1 MVPASGALT
10 EATTSV
16 QVDFT
21 LPVKEESLTATSFE
35 VKALRAGTTLV
46 VPGTRKVEYAV
57 RGSSVVFNPEA
68 PFQDGDVVSVG
79 VSGLV
84 SMSLK
89 PQAVPFHGTFTVVGA
104 QALQPRIDS
113 LKPASGR
120 ADRTTV
126 VELTGAGFRAGD
138 VVRVGGRPVTVTVVD
153 ENTLSLTIPPTPLDS
168 SGLPVAGAAA
178 VEVVDPSGL
187 SALKLGGFVF
197 RDTLKLLAL
206 SPDRAPQQGG
216 VKVQLSGRGFAPG
229 MKVSFGGT
237 NSFDVRVLGTQAA
250 EAVAPTHVAGVV
262 DVGVTLEG
270 DTSLLPASFLYGSGA
285 VSRLSTPPVR
295 DVLVDNGV
303 AYAAL
308 GATVDVYGANGTLLA
323 ANRKT
328 PNGGL
333 LLASLS
339 EPTHVTP
346 IAQLTFPGEG
356 GSRRVLKQGNTVY
369 VAAGSSGVQRVNVA
383 TPGQPALYSALT
395 VPGGA
400 VDIALGGSLLF
411 VGDSEGVKVFDVSN
425 ANAAAQP
432 LRVGAR
438 AIPGGVGA
446 LALHGS
452 RLLVSSA
459 AKVAPKFYV
468 LDARTGDLVEQ
479 GVAELV
485 APAVHIS
492 AEGTRA
498 FLALGSAK
506 QVAIY
511 ELSGAQPS
519 PAGTLVVE
527 DPLGGTW
534 VSAEQTRVAAGV
546 AYVAAGGGKVQ
557 RFSVREG
564 TAPVRLGQ
572 AAVVG
577 DARTLAFMGRYLL
590 VGTLVLD
597 DAGTAVELPLTDP
610 AQAGLQLAGALA
622 SVELDTLE
630 IRGTEPAE
638 GDIVA
643 PGAEVHVLLTSLPDV
658 ASAGQVTLV
667 RANDGEPVSVS
678 RSVVTDTQGGQVVL
692 TPAAPLALDT
702 RYELRVGAG
711 LKDLRGAMLG
721 TEARVRFRTSLN
733 ASQERPEVASVSPAY
748 GLEAGGN
755 EVDVLGT
762 GFLQDC
768 TVKVGGAVAA
778 VSQVSQDGK
787 RVHVTVPPGKA
798 GAAAVE
804 VINPGG
810 LSHVRLGA
818 YRYLSLPS
826 LAAVQPARAPYSS
839 RQVVT
844 LTGQGLFPGSQVSFG
859 SVPARSVTFSDSG
872 ALLVEVPDDVTGR
885 VDLTVL
891 TPGTPPQQAT
901 LAGGF
906 TFTLAKRAQLDG
918 LGQVVAR
925 KDHRLFVARDGFLT
939 ALDFSVPGS
948 PTEVGTVTGV
958 TQPVDLALHGDSLF
972 LAGKGEVVRYDV
984 SSGACAPQPL
994 ATCGPLEKDRV
1005 QLAPTSGVTLRAVA
1019 AGDAGAYVAVAGG
1032 NELALLAP
1040 VNGVYAVVARTLL
1053 DSGTVL
1059 DLDLVRGALVVLV
1072 RDGAAGA
1079 RLEVRSTEIASLTRL
1094 REVSLPGTTSGG
1106 DGALTHEGARL
1117 AASVGGQLYL
1127 FDLTEVEAPGFVASA
1142 LDPSG
1147 GTSSTLSL
1155 SGPWLM
1161 AAQGGRVSWL
1171 DTTQGLQ
1178 ERTFADGLG
1187 LVSDVAVINGVAVAA
1202 SSNNSLHVFRVP
1214 YPAVDGMSPLPGERV
1229 AQGAAVSVA
1238 LASEV
1243 PSTVTQASSLAL
1255 WDGALEVEG
1264 SLLASGHALV
1274 FTPVAALDP
1283 ARSYVA
1289 RLGLGALPDVVG
1301 GTVLGPWDY
1310 PLRAGGPA
1318 VSLSISSVTPNTGPT
1333 AGGVTVSVLGAGF
1346 DEGTQVFIGGIAAPL
1361 VAPFEENELQVSLPQ
1376 AIVAGPADVRVRRA
1390 VDGVEAVAAS
1400 RFLYVA
1406 PLSFASVTPR
1416 AVDLAGGTVS
1426 ITGAGFHR
1434 GLEVHFDGVKAFT
1447 QNLTAS
1453 RVDALVPAGDERHL
1467 TLTLSQPGATPVVVA
1482 QAVYRGDVRAPVV
1495 ERVEPMAT
1503 VGNQNVP
1510 LAAVFDVRFDETLAS
1525 ASTQGLKLLR
1535 NPSGVAVPGTASLL
1549 GDGRTLR
1556 FTPGAAL
1563 TSTTS
1568 YALSVTGVTD
1578 VAGNITPA
1586 FTRVFRTVDTVKP
1599 TLQLRRAGGAVVVE
1613 QARFAAE
1620 VAWTFQVV
1628 ATDDSGG
1635 TTTTTL
1641 KVDGQPVTATNGIY
1655 RYTWPSSAMG
1665 PSVLTAT
1672 ATDASGNVSD
1682 PVTVTVTVV
1691 EDSPPDVS
1699 FQQPVAD
1706 GTRTEGETQDILVA
1720 ASDNHGLVSVELH
1733 LDGVPFARLDG
1744 LSGTSATLTRTL
1756 RLDPVPGT
1764 DLQVQRVLTA
1774 YATDSE
1780 GQVSAAE
1787 QRVVTVTRDAQAPT
1801 VALRSPVEGG
1811 RVVGGSELT
1820 LEALASDA
1828 NGVASVAFFV
1838 DGTQV
1843 GEAQKAPWTVAWKAP
1858 AVTSNAS
1865 RTVKAVAKDVR
1876 GNAAEATALIT
1887 VEPSSARPYVAWS
1900 SPAAG
1905 ASLQEG
1911 RPFEV
1916 SVDASASAGVAS
1928 VRVRAGTEERILTQA
1943 PWRTTFVA
1951 PVLEAGSAPL
1961 ALEAQVTD
1969 NAGGTSTVIRRQ
1981 VTVVD
1986 DGQTAVGVS
1995 LAQEPDGTL
2004 LLGGSTLVLT
2014 GATDGGVAPVLTA
2027 KVGSVDLPVRMRAGG
2042 VQGEAQLPEG
2052 PEGAQVL
2059 AQASVTA
2066 AGGASASVEHA
2077 GTLAVLSSGQAA
2089 RVEDAADSLTPVA
2102 LVSRGDQVLVVRSDD
2117 SGAGVVELRS
2127 RQTGVKLATRDVL
2140 GTPVGAAFVDDAVV
2154 VALSRNGAG
2163 SLERFSLSTLEP
2175 QDSTTLARA
2184 PLAMDGAGSWL
2195 ALGTDEGVEVRRANG
2210 SLAGRLRLGSVKGV
2224 SAEGD
2229 RLFALTGTQLVAV
2242 DVKKPHAPK
2251 ELSRT
2256 SLGTSGFTAVAA
2268 LADGGV
2274 CSAGAGVKCFGM
2286 DGTNALVA
2294 RGEATMGAPAVSAG
2308 AFGELLV
2315 VGTAS
2320 GARVV
2325 DVRGAPAVAGVYP
2338 AMTGPAVLVPGA
2350 LVGGLP
2356 RGMARLP
2363 VVRGPAT
2370 PQLTWTLVSSAVQ
2383 GSRLTLGAQTTDDAL
2398 PLNGFTA
2405 ELSVNGV
2412 VVDARD
2418 SSLPQWVDLPT
2429 TGSNATVELLVRD
2442 LAGRQARVTRE
2453 VSLTEPTGG
2462 PVLASAEVP
2471 PFVEEGTT
2479 FAVNAVPVNPAQ
2491 VVNVEVT
2498 LASGTPVLLPAPAFT
2513 GGLLAPAV
2521 TGETQMQVSFV
2532 AIDAQGRRG
2541 PALVLPVTVRD
2552 ATSAAPS
2559 VALERRDGTGDS
2571 AIEGQF
2577 VTVRATTTLGSAST
2591 VVSFRLDGVEV
2602 AWGTGLIVDATVRM
2616 PLVVG
2621 ARQVVLSAVAWEA
2634 GRESAL
2640 ATLNIQVL
2648 DDLTKPTLSIETDP
2662 PGPVVA
2668 AGTELKATA
2677 KASDTLAL
2685 ARVSLELWAG
2695 GVRQARSGTVLS
2707 FHVPEQTPPGT
2718 VLELRGRAEDRSG
2731 NVETVTVQR
2740 TVVSPAQP
2748 ADAATV
2754 ALSGAT
2760 SVTRLGERVYAAHAS
2775 GLWIGKVAGTAEA
2788 PGLETLGSLATPVA
2802 PKALA
2807 VWGKHAA
2814 LALGASGLWL
2824 VDVSVPASPVVKA
2837 RIAGNYVTVAAAD
2850 GFYAGR
2856 IDSIYPASERL
2867 DVGDPSAPVRTAIL
2881 QNSNLSLAGAGMDGP
2896 LAWYGTSDL
2905 IVYEAESGNSS
2916 VSFWPAVGR
2925 VARADGDRLVV
2936 GTDRSLVVW
2945 TRETN
2950 NVLTKVATLELPSGV
2965 RAMDVVR
2972 GVAYVAGD
2980 DGWLRVVDLR
2990 EPTSPRIVSRTALDA
3005 SGLSISGGLLF
3016 AAGPEGVRAMRL
3028 PVPTAGESA
3037 GAVVLAD
3044 TALGLTP
3051 FRGGALV
3058 AARTAGVHAVSVA
3071 GGVAPTDLGVLR
3083 SGTDVRQ
3090 VERAGRDVLVLDGQ
3104 VLNVY
3109 PETANGTL
3117 AGTSANGWALTA
3129 SLGNVDRF
3137 AASAGRIW
3145 SVSAGTVKSVRW
3157 PSADGFG
3164 SLLLGSAVLDVAGDE
3179 QHALVALG
3187 AQGVAV
3193 VEVAPSGQL
3202 RRVATLPVNASTV
3215 ALAGPLAIAGG
3226 ASSFSV
3232 FTLANGEA
3240 PQLVGTVPTVGAV
3253 QRVRL
3258 EGRLALV
3265 SEGAAGVEL
3274 WHLPEGQPFSL
3285 MATLAATGATDAVVF
3300 AGRVLVAS
3308 GASGVQ
3314 AFTPPTG
3321 ALPAVRVSAPTGTQL
3336 VETGGQVSLTA
3347 VATGVGLD
3355 SAELVVDGQPV
3366 VTLDE
3371 AKLNARWTV
3380 PGGSV
3385 AGQRHALQ
3393 VRVRAAG
3400 GTEALSSP
3408 LMVEVKAPTTGAPTV
3423 AVTWPSANTQLR
3435 SGAAVWVEA
3444 RRSGGVTPATL
3455 VARLGTLSLGRLLPY
3470 ATDPSLYGAMFRLPV
3485 VESTLDTTLTVSL
3498 SDGAGRGAENSILV
3512 KVLPDVQAPSIPSG
3526 LPSSLRAGPYVNT
3539 FQVNATDDGVVW
3551 LELEKDGVVI
3561 AATSEANVST
3571 GLSYSLILPE
3581 DSVGQQ
3587 VTLKATAYDVAGHST
3602 PVEKTYTVAPD
3613 GVKPTVSFSFNLPP
3627 ATAIEGSTITVQATA
3642 TDPDGDLE
3650 SIQLFADDE
3659 EIASSTTYIVTA
3671 NYTLPIR
3678 AQKQQ
3683 VVFRAVA
3690 KDRRGRPDEVTRT
3703 TVLQANTPPELT
3715 FTLNP
3720 SAPREGDTVNVC
3732 IQATDNGGI
3741 QSFTATVGGG
3751 QMVAEVSCGPT
3762 CVRKCMDYSLG
3773 AGTASIHVE
3782 ASATDDLGAMTTD
3795 ARDFPVTANE
3805 RPKVTLATPSIA
3817 SKGVDTVLS
3826 GTVTDDRGPLDWA
3839 EFRVNGVRVG
3849 NRVTSVP
3856 SGASLSQTWVP
3867 TTLETVTVSL
3877 VAQDRMGL
3885 IGEAIQGVTVAE
3897 PVHPTET
3904 TDVIAANDMSFENQ
3918 DIVIQGNKT
3927 LRIDGAHTFRNLY
3940 VLSGATLTHSQQGV
3954 SGANFLNLT
3963 VTQEVRVDSSS
3974 KIDVSGRGYLGGWQE
3989 GNAQRVG
3996 RTTGNVSSGMN
4007 VSAGS
4012 HGGFGFAQVSGSVQE
4027 KMPVHDDARNP
4038 SDFGSGGSGSTSPSQ
4053 PGGNGGGL
4061 LRLTAGS
4068 LKLDGKLLAN
4078 GGNGSSYGGAG
4089 GGIRVDVG
4097 ALTGTGSIEAKG
4109 GNTNGYGGGG
4119 GRVAVYYDTALS
4131 SFDWSKISARGA
4143 LNGGV
4148 GTVYLKGSQQPNGE
4162 LVMDSENVAPHA
4174 TSTGRTPVPGGSYER
4189 FVVRNAARVDVTE
4202 PLFTPIFQVDH
4213 AEVAF
4218 LGSLTGSFTSL
4229 RVLGSST
4236 VDLRQPW
4243 AFGEG
4248 MTVELGDAS
4257 TLKVVGGAPLRLSS
4271 LTVLGN
4277 NTKLVLN
4284 ESVDDV
4290 PRALELNVSGV
4301 MTVGSGAS
4309 VDVSE
4314 RGYLGGWQGGN
4325 AQRVGRTTGNVSSG
4339 MNVSAGSH
4347 GGFGFAQVSGGV
4359 QEKMP
4364 VHDDARNPSDFGSGG
4379 SGSTS
4384 PSQPGGNGG
4393 GLLRLTA
4400 GSLKLDGKLL
4410 ANGGNG
4416 SSYGGA
4422 GGGIRVDVG
4431 ALTGTGSIEA
4441 KGGNTNG
4448 YGGGGG
4454 RVAVYYDTA
4463 LSSFDWSKIS
4473 ARGALNG
4480 GVGTVYLKGSQQ
4492 PNGELVMDS
4501 ENVAPHATSTGRTPV
4516 PGGSYERFVVRNAAR
4531 VDVTEPLFTPIFQV
4545 ASADVSLTG
4554 AAPHQLQDVKVS
4566 GSNASLW
4573 LNPNANG
4580 SPQPLVL
4587 DVTGTLEVGSGASID
4602 VSGAGYLGGWQGV
4615 NQQRPGRTQ
4624 GNVSTGQLN
4633 AGGSHGGYGEA
4644 GSSSTVVPLYD
4655 DIHTPS
4661 DFGAGGSGG
4670 SSSSSKGGNGGG
4682 ALWVKASS
4690 FKLDGALKANGV
4702 NGSIYGG
4709 AGGSIRVDV
4718 AGAMTGAGTIDAVGG
4733 TAGGG
4738 GRVAITYDTASS
4750 TYDWSKVSAKGGD
4763 RAGPGTVFLKGS
4775 QQQYGSLSVD
4785 HKLNSLDRT
4794 KVKATQVPAGR
4805 YDRFEVRGRAWV
4817 EVVGTFLEGSV
4828 LEVSGSDSVVT
4839 LQGAVTHRLSSLK
4852 VTGSNSYVSV
4862 QGRADGQPLPLKLD
4876 VDSVEVGS
4884 GASINMNAAGFL
4896 GGWQGVNTQL
4906 AARTTGNVSTG
4917 RTDALGGS
4925 HGGYGSVESS
4935 TASAIPI
4942 YDDIQNPS
4950 DFGAGGS
4957 AYSSTQKGGNGGGA
4971 LWLKADSLMLNGSLL
4986 ANGVHVDA
4994 WARGGAGG
5002 GIRLEVR
5009 ALTGAGTVEAAG
5021 GAYGG
5026 GGRVAVYYD
5035 TAATS
5040 FDLSR
5045 ISAQGGMYAKSG
5057 TVFLK
5062 GSLQT
5067 NGELILDQL
5076 NVGANRNDTRPTP
5089 VSGGTYERVVV
5100 RNNAFA
5106 ELADAVSTPVLQVEG
5121 TDAVLVLSGTQP
5133 RALSSLKITGLNASL
5148 ETGRAADGNPLTLDL
5163 DVSGTVEVGTGASIN
5178 LAGAGYLGGWR
5189 EVNTQRAGRTV
5200 GNVPSSLVDVN
5211 ASHAGYGALRNSVTT
5226 PTYGDYQ
5233 APTLAGAGGSG
5244 GAGGSS
5250 QPGVN
5255 GGGVLR
5261 LTAPSLILNGKLVAN
5276 SASGTN
5282 SYQSGAGGSIWLE
5295 VGALT
5300 GAGFIEASSTVS
5312 GGGGRVA
5319 VYHDG
5324 ASTTFDWTHISA
5336 TGGPY
5341 AGGPGTVYVKDHQEP
5356 YGDLYVDNANAASFN
5371 PATAP
5376 ATPLPATPAGQQ
5388 TFRNLTLTRKA
5399 SVATPDALIITGTL
5413 TVDSSSRLQSSN
5425 LNLP

>member
-702 RYELRVGAG
+702 RYELRVGVG

-778 VSQVSQDGK
+778 VSQVSQGGK

-918 LGQVVAR
+918 VGQVVAR

-1079 RLEVRSTEIASLTRL
+1079 RLEVRSTESASLTRL
-1094 REVSLPGTTSGG
+1094 REVSLPGTTPGG

-1171 DTTQGLQ
+1171 DTTQGLR

-1264 SLLASGHALV
+1264 SLLASGHSLV

-1318 VSLSISSVTPNTGPT
+1318 VSLSISSVTPDTGPT

-1346 DEGTQVFIGGIAAPL
+1346 DASTQVFIGGIAAPL
-1361 VAPFEENELQVSLPQ
+1361 VAPFEENQLQVSLPQ
-1376 AIVAGPADVRVRRA
+1376 ATVAGPADVRVRRA
-1390 VDGVEAVAAS
+1390 LDGVEAVAAS

-1426 ITGAGFHR
+1426 ITGTGFHR
-1434 GLEVHFDGVKAFT
+1434 GLEVRFDGVKAFT

-1535 NPSGVAVPGTASLL
+1535 HPSGVAVPGIASLL

-1578 VAGNITPA
+1578 VAGNIASA
-1586 FTRVFRTVDTVKP
+1586 FTHVFRTVDTVKP
-1599 TLQLRRAGGAVVVE
+1599 TLQLRRAGGAVVVD

-1641 KVDGQPVTATNGIY
+1641 KVDGQPVTATNGLY

-1787 QRVVTVTRDAQAPT
+1787 PRVVTVTRDAQAPT

-1843 GEAQKAPWTVAWKAP
+1843 GEAQKAPWAVAWKAP
-1858 AVTSNAS
+1858 VVTSNAS
-1865 RTVKAVAKDVR
+1865 RTVKAVAKDAR

-1911 RPFEV
+1911 RSFEV

-1951 PVLEAGSAPL
+1951 PVLEAGSSPL

-2027 KVGSVDLPVRMRAGG
+2027 KVGSVDLPVRMRADG

-2059 AQASVTA
+2059 TQASVTA

-2077 GTLAVLSSGQAA
+2077 GALAVLTSGQAA

-2102 LVSRGDQVLVVRSDD
+2102 LVSRGDQVLVVRSDE

-2127 RQTGVKLATRDVL
+2127 RQTGEKLATRDVL
-2140 GTPVGAAFVDDAVV
+2140 GTPVGAAFVADAVV
-2154 VALSRNGAG
+2154 VAVSRDGAG
-2163 SLERFSLSTLEP
+2163 SLERFSLSTLDP
-2175 QDSTTLARA
+2175 QDSTPLARA
-2184 PLAMDGAGSWL
+2184 PLAMDGSGSWL

-2242 DVKKPHAPK
+2242 DVTRPHAPK
-2251 ELSRT
+2251 ELSRST
-2256 SLGTSGFTAVAA
+2256 LGTSGFTVVAA

-2471 PFVEEGTT
+2471 PFVEEGMT
-2479 FAVNAVPVNPAQ
+2479 FSVNAVPVNPAQ
-2491 VVNVEVT
+2491 VVNVEAT
-2498 LASGTPVLLPAPAFT
+2498 LASGTPVLLPAPAFS
-2513 GGLLAPAV
+2513 GGLLAPTV

-2541 PALVLPVTVRD
+2541 PALVLPVSIRD

-2559 VALERRDGTGDS
+2559 VALVRLGASGDS

-2577 VTVRATTTLGSAST
+2577 VTVEATTTLGSEST
-2591 VVSFRLDGVEV
+2591 VVSFLLDGVEV
-2602 AWGTGLIVDATVRM
+2602 AWGTGLIVNATVRM

-2662 PGPVVA
+2662 SGPVVA

-2677 KASDTLAL
+2677 KAADALAL
-2685 ARVSLELWAG
+2685 ERVSLELWAG

-2731 NVETVTVQR
+2731 NVETVTVQH

-2788 PGLETLGSLATPVA
+2788 PVLETLGTLATPVA

-2807 VWGKHAA
+2807 VLGKHVA
-2814 LALGASGLWL
+2814 LALGVSGLWL
-2824 VDVSVPASPVVKA
+2824 VDVSVPASPVVMA
-2837 RIAGNYVTVAAAD
+2837 RIAGNYATVAASD

-2856 IDSIYPASERL
+2856 MDSSYLVLERL
-2867 DVGDPSAPVRTAIL
+2867 DVGDPSAPVRSTFV
-2881 QNSNLSLAGAGMDGP
+2881 QGPNLSLAGAGTGGP
-2896 LAWYGTSDL
+2896 LVWTGGASSL
-2905 IVYEAESGNSS
+2905 LVYESQGNSS
-2916 VSFWPAVGR
+2916 ITFSPAVGR
-2925 VARADGDRLVV
+2925 VAQVDGDRMVV
-2936 GTDRSLVVW
+2936 GTDRSLIVW
-2945 TRETN
+2945 MRATN
-2950 NVLTKVATLELPSGV
+2950 NVLTKLADLALPSGV

-3037 GAVVLAD
+3037 GAVALAD

-3058 AARTAGVHAVSVA
+3058 AARTAGVRAVSVA
-3071 GGVAPTDLGVLR
+3071 GGVAPTDQGALR
-3083 SGTDVRQ
+3083 SGSDVRQ

-3104 VLNVY
+3104 VVNAY
-3109 PETANGTL
+3109 PEAPNGTL
-3117 AGTSANGWALTA
+3117 TGTSAGNLALAA
-3129 SLGNVDRF
+3129 SLGNVSRF

-3157 PSADGFG
+3157 PAADGAG

-3179 QHALVALG
+3179 QRALVALG

-3232 FTLANGEA
+3232 FTLADGEA
-3240 PQLVGTVPTVGAV
+3240 PQLVGTVPTAGAV

-3258 EGRLALV
+3258 EGRLAVV

-3274 WHLPEGQPFSL
+3274 WHLPEGQPFTL
-3285 MATLAATGATDAVVF
+3285 MASLAAAGATDAVVS

-3308 GASGVQ
+3308 GADGVR

-3321 ALPAVRVSAPTGTQL
+3321 VLPVVRVSAPTGTQV

-3366 VTLDE
+3366 VALDE
-3371 AKLNARWTV
+3371 SKPLARWTV

-3400 GTEALSSP
+3400 GTEALSPP
-3408 LMVEVKAPTTGAPTV
+3408 LMVEVKAPTTGAPAV

-3435 SGAAVWVEA
+3435 SGAAVWIEA

-3470 ATDPSLYGAMFRLPV
+3470 ATDPSLYGAMVRLPV

-3498 SDGAGRGAENSILV
+3498 SDGAGRGAENSISV
-3512 KVLPDVQAPSIPSG
+3512 KVLADVQAPSVPSG
-3526 LPSSLRAGPYVNT
+3526 LPTSLRAGPYVNT

-3659 EIASSTTYIVTA
+3659 EIASSTTYIATA

-3703 TVLQANTPPELT
+3703 TVLSDNQPPVLT
-3715 FTLNP
+3715 FTVNP
-3720 SAPREGDTVNVC
+3720 NPVQVFDTAQICVQAVDNSGIQDFTVTVNSGLLVT
-3732 IQATDNGGI
+3732 QT
-3741 QSFTATVGGG
+3741 
-3751 QMVAEVSCGPT
+3751 SCGAG
-3762 CVRKCMDYSLG
+3762 CVRRCTD
-3773 AGTASIHVE
+3773 ASFGSAAVPFYVA
-3782 ASATDDLGAMTTD
+3782 ASATDNLGAVTSET
-3795 ARDFPVTANE
+3795 REFPVMPNTPPA
-3805 RPKVTLATPSIA
+3805 VTMATS
-3817 SKGVDTVLS
+3817 SYVTKGVDKVLS
-3826 GTVTDDRGPLDWA
+3826 GTVMDTRGPLAWA
-3839 EFRVNGVRVG
+3839 EFRVNGTRVG
-3849 NRVTSVP
+3849 TRVLNVP
-3856 SGASLSQTWVP
+3856 SGSALSQTWVP
-3867 TTLETVTVSL
+3867 TTVGPVTLSL
-3877 VAQDRMGL
+3877 VAEDRSGL
-3885 IGEAIQGVTVAE
+3885 ESSASQTLSVVE
-3897 PVHPTET
+3897 PVQPTEF
-3904 TDVIAANDMSFENQ
+3904 TDVIAEDDMRFENQ
-3918 DIVIQGNKT
+3918 DIIIQSTNKT

-3954 SGANFLNLT
+3954 SGAKFLDLT
-3963 VTQEVRVDSSS
+3963 VTQEVRVDSTS
-3974 KIDVSGRGYLGGWQE
+3974 KIDVSERGYLGGWRE
-3989 GNAQRVG
+3989 GNAQQSG
-3996 RTTGNVSSGMN
+3996 RTTGNVSTGLID
-4007 VSAGS
+4007 VGGS
-4012 HGGFGFAQVSGSVQE
+4012 HGGRGRGSSSLGVE
-4027 KMPVHDDARNP
+4027 SPPTYGDYANP
-4038 SDFGSGGSGSTSPSQ
+4038 SDFGGGGAGNAAGSA
-4053 PGGNGGGL
+4053 PGGNGGGR
-4061 LRLTAGS
+4061 LRLKAAS

-4078 GGNGSSYGGAG
+4078 GGDGNSRSGAG
-4089 GGIRVDVG
+4089 GSIRVEVG
-4097 ALTGTGSIEAKG
+4097 ALTGVGSMTAQG
-4109 GNTNGYGGGG
+4109 AYAGGG
-4119 GRVAVYYDTALS
+4119 GRVAVYYDTASS
-4131 SFDWSKISARGA
+4131 SFDWSRVSAQG
-4143 LNGGV
+4143 GSSSGV
-4148 GTVYLKGSQQPNGE
+4148 GTVYLKGSQQAYGE
-4162 LVMDSENVAPHA
+4162 LQLDNKNIPPDANTKP
-4174 TSTGRTPVPGGSYER
+4174 TQVPGGAYDR
-4189 FVVRNAARVDVTE
+4189 FVVSGSARVEISGATQLSV
-4202 PLFTPIFQVDH
+4202 
-4213 AEVAF
+4213 
-4218 LGSLTGSFTSL
+4218 S
-4229 RVLGSST
+4229 
-4236 VDLRQPW
+4236 
-4243 AFGEG
+4243 
-4248 MTVELGDAS
+4248 EL
-4257 TLKVVGGAPLRLSS
+4257 K
-4271 LTVLGN
+4271 VLGN
-4277 NTKLVLN
+4277 STQL
-4284 ESVDDV
+4284 
-4290 PRALELNVSGV
+4290 
-4301 MTVGSGAS
+4301 
-4309 VDVSE
+4309 
-4314 RGYLGGWQGGN
+4314 
-4325 AQRVGRTTGNVSSG
+4325 TTGRDL
-4339 MNVSAGSH
+4339 AG
-4347 GGFGFAQVSGGV
+4347 V
-4359 QEKMP
+4359 
-4364 VHDDARNPSDFGSGG
+4364 
-4379 SGSTS
+4379 
-4384 PSQPGGNGG
+4384 
-4393 GLLRLTA
+4393 
-4400 GSLKLDGKLL
+4400 
-4410 ANGGNG
+4410 
-4416 SSYGGA
+4416 
-4422 GGGIRVDVG
+4422 
-4431 ALTGTGSIEA
+4431 
-4441 KGGNTNG
+4441 
-4448 YGGGGG
+4448 
-4454 RVAVYYDTA
+4454 
-4463 LSSFDWSKIS
+4463 
-4473 ARGALNG
+4473 
-4480 GVGTVYLKGSQQ
+4480 
-4492 PNGELVMDS
+4492 
-4501 ENVAPHATSTGRTPV
+4501 PH
-4516 PGGSYERFVVRNAAR
+4516 
-4531 VDVTEPLFTPIFQV
+4531 L
-4545 ASADVSLTG
+4545 
-4554 AAPHQLQDVKVS
+4554 
-4566 GSNASLW
+4566 
-4573 LNPNANG
+4573 
-4580 SPQPLVL
+4580 LVL
-4587 DVTGTLEVGSGASID
+4587 DVTGTLEVGSGAAID

-4615 NQQRPGRTQ
+4615 NQHRPGRTQ
-4624 GNVSTGQLN
+4624 GNVSTGQSDV
-4633 AGGSHGGYGEA
+4633 GGSHGGYGA
-4644 GSSSTVVPLYD
+4644 TGSSSTVVPLYG
-4655 DIHTPS
+4655 DIHAPS

-4670 SSSSSKGGNGGG
+4670 STSSSKGGNGGG

-4702 NGSIYGG
+4702 DGNAYGG

-4718 AGAMTGAGTIDAVGG
+4718 TGAMTGAGSIDAVGG
-4733 TAGGG
+4733 SSGGG
-4738 GRVAITYDTASS
+4738 GRVAVTYDTASS

-4763 RAGPGTVFLKGS
+4763 RAGPGTVYLKGS

-4785 HKLNSLDRT
+4785 HKLNNLDRT
-4794 KVKATQVPAGR
+4794 KVKDTQVPAGR
-4805 YDRFEVRGRAWV
+4805 YDRFVVRDHAWV
-4817 EVVGTFLEGSV
+4817 EVVGTFPEGSV
-4828 LEVSGSDSVVT
+4828 LEVSGSDTGVT
-4839 LQGAVTHRLSSLK
+4839 LQGGVTHRLSSLK

-4884 GASINMNAAGFL
+4884 GASINMNAAGYL

-4957 AYSSTQKGGNGGGA
+4957 ANSSTQKGGNGGGA

-4986 ANGVHVDA
+4986 ANGEHVNA

-5045 ISAQGGMYAKSG
+5045 VSAQGGTYAKSG

-5062 GSLQT
+5062 GSQQT
-5067 NGELILDQL
+5067 NGELVLDQL
-5076 NVGANRNDTRPTP
+5076 NAGANRDQTRPTP

-5100 RNNAFA
+5100 RNNAFV

-5121 TDAVLVLSGTQP
+5121 TGTVLVLGGTQP
-5133 RALSSLKITGLNASL
+5133 RVLSSLKITGLNAAL
-5148 ETGRAADGNPLTLDL
+5148 ETGRASDGNPLTLDL
-5163 DVSGTVEVGTGASIN
+5163 DVSGTVEVGSGASIN
-5178 LAGAGYLGGWR
+5178 LTGAGYLGGWR
-5189 EVNTQRAGRTV
+5189 GVNTQQAGRTV
-5200 GNVPSSLVDVN
+5200 GNVPATAVN
-5211 ASHAGYGALRNSVTT
+5211 LTGSHAGYGAAESSAVV
-5226 PTYGDYQ
+5226 PTYGDYLMP
-5233 APTLAGAGGSG
+5233 AIAGSGGSG
-5244 GAGGSS
+5244 SGGGAPGG
-5250 QPGVN
+5250 N

-5261 LTAPSLILNGKLVAN
+5261 LKAASLVLNGKLLVN
-5276 SASGTN
+5276 GMDSG
-5282 SYQSGAGGSIWLE
+5282 SGYYPGAGGSIWLD
-5295 VGALT
+5295 VLSLM
-5300 GAGFIEASSTVS
+5300 GAGFIEANGAS
-5312 GGGGRVA
+5312 GAGGGRVA
-5319 VYHDG
+5319 IYHEA

-5336 TGGPY
+5336 MG
-5341 AGGPGTVYVKDHQEP
+5341 ASSGGPGTVYVKDHQEP
-5356 YGDLYVDNANAASFN
+5356 YGDLIVDNANAAYFN
-5371 PATAP
+5371 PSTAR
-5376 ATPLPATPAGQQ
+5376 ATPLPATPSGQQ

>member
-57 RGSSVVFNPEA
+57 RGSSVVFTPDA

-197 RDTLKLLAL
+197 RDALKLLAL

-658 ASAGQVTLV
+658 ASAGQVTLM

-918 LGQVVAR
+918 VGQVVAR

-1079 RLEVRSTEIASLTRL
+1079 RLEVRSTESASLTRL

-1171 DTTQGLQ
+1171 DTTQGLR

-1202 SSNNSLHVFRVP
+1202 SSSNSLHVFRVP

-1264 SLLASGHALV
+1264 SLLASGHSLV

-1318 VSLSISSVTPNTGPT
+1318 VSLSISSVTPDTGPT

-1346 DEGTQVFIGGIAAPL
+1346 DASTQVFIGGIAAPL
-1361 VAPFEENELQVSLPQ
+1361 VAPFEENQLQVSLPQ
-1376 AIVAGPADVRVRRA
+1376 ATVAGPADVRVRRA
-1390 VDGVEAVAAS
+1390 LDGVEAVAAS

-1426 ITGAGFHR
+1426 ITGTGFHR
-1434 GLEVHFDGVKAFT
+1434 GLEVRFDGVKAFT

-1535 NPSGVAVPGTASLL
+1535 HPSGVAVPGIASLL

-1578 VAGNITPA
+1578 VAGNIASA
-1586 FTRVFRTVDTVKP
+1586 FTHVFRTVDTVKP
-1599 TLQLRRAGGAVVVE
+1599 TLQLRRAGGAVVVD

-1641 KVDGQPVTATNGIY
+1641 KVDGQPVTATNGLY

-1787 QRVVTVTRDAQAPT
+1787 PRVVTVTRDAQAPT

-1828 NGVASVAFFV
+1828 NGVASVEFFV
-1838 DGTQV
+1838 DGTLV
-1843 GEAQKAPWTVAWKAP
+1843 GAAQKAPWTVAWKAP
-1858 AVTSNAS
+1858 VVTSNAS
-1865 RTVKAVAKDVR
+1865 RSVKVVAKDAR

-1911 RPFEV
+1911 RSFEV
-1916 SVDASASAGVAS
+1916 SVEASAPAGVKS
-1928 VRVRAGTEERILTQA
+1928 VRLRAGTEDLLLTQA
-1943 PWRTTFVA
+1943 PWRATFVA
-1951 PVLEAGSAPL
+1951 PVLDAGSAPL

-1969 NAGGTSTVIRRQ
+1969 NADGTSTVIRRQ

-2027 KVGSVDLPVRMRAGG
+2027 KVGSVNLLVRMRAGG

-2059 AQASVTA
+2059 TQASVTT
-2066 AGGASASVEHA
+2066 AGGVSASVDHA
-2077 GTLAVLSSGQAA
+2077 GMLAVLSSGQAA
-2089 RVEDAADSLTPVA
+2089 RVEDAADSMTPVA
-2102 LVSRGDQVLVVRSDD
+2102 LVSRGDQVLVVRSDG

-2140 GTPVGAAFVDDAVV
+2140 GTPVGAAFVGDAVV

-2163 SLERFSLSTLEP
+2163 SLERFSLSTLDP
-2175 QDSTTLARA
+2175 QDSTPLARA
-2184 PLAMDGAGSWL
+2184 PLAMDGAGGWL

-2242 DVKKPHAPK
+2242 DVTRPHAPK
-2251 ELSRT
+2251 ELSRS
-2256 SLGTSGFTAVAA
+2256 SLGTSGFTVVAA

-2294 RGEATMGAPAVSAG
+2294 RGETAMGAPAVSAG

-2418 SSLPQWVDLPT
+2418 SSLPQWVDLPA

-2442 LAGRQARVTRE
+2442 LAGRQARVTRD
-2453 VSLTEPTGG
+2453 VSLTVPTEG
-2462 PVLASAEVP
+2462 PVLASAEAACSEAP
-2471 PFVEEGTT
+2471 CFAEEGTT
-2479 FAVNAVPVNPAQ
+2479 FSVSAVPVNPAQ
-2491 VVNVEVT
+2491 VVNVEAT
-2498 LASGTPVLLPAPAFT
+2498 LASGTPVLLPAPAFV

-2541 PALVLPVTVRD
+2541 PALVLPVTIRD

-2648 DDLTKPTLSIETDP
+2648 DDLTKPTLTIETDP

-2677 KASDTLAL
+2677 KAADALAL
-2685 ARVSLELWAG
+2685 ERVSLELWAG

-2760 SVTRLGERVYAAHAS
+2760 SVARLGEHVYAAHAS
-2775 GLWIGKVAGTAEA
+2775 GLWIGKLAGTAEA

-2807 VWGKHAA
+2807 VMGKHVA
-2814 LALGASGLWL
+2814 LALGGSGLWL

-2856 IDSIYPASERL
+2856 IESIYPASERL

-2896 LAWYGTSDL
+2896 LAWYGASDL
-2905 IVYEAESGNSS
+2905 IVYEADLGNSS
-2916 VSFWPAVGR
+2916 VSFGPAIGR

-2950 NVLTKVATLELPSGV
+2950 NALVKAATLELPSGV

-3016 AAGPEGVRAMRL
+3016 AAGPEGVRAMLL

-3037 GAVVLAD
+3037 GGGVLAD

-3058 AARTAGVHAVSVA
+3058 AARTAGVHAVSVT

-3104 VLNVY
+3104 VLNAY
-3109 PETANGTL
+3109 QEAANGSL
-3117 AGTSANGWALTA
+3117 PWGAMGSWALA
-3129 SLGNVDRF
+3129 SLENVDRF

-3179 QHALVALG
+3179 QRALVALG

-3240 PQLVGTVPTVGAV
+3240 PQLVGTVPTVGTV

-3285 MATLAATGATDAVVF
+3285 MATLAAAGATDAVVS

-3314 AFTPPTG
+3314 AFMPPTG
-3321 ALPAVRVSAPTGTQL
+3321 VLPAVRVSAPTGTQV

-3366 VTLDE
+3366 AALDE
-3371 AKLNARWTV
+3371 SKPLARWTV

-3408 LMVEVKAPTTGAPTV
+3408 LMVEVKAPTTGAPAV

-3470 ATDPSLYGAMFRLPV
+3470 ATDSSLYGAMFRLPV
-3485 VESTLDTTLTVSL
+3485 VESTLDTTLAVSL
-3498 SDGAGRGAENSILV
+3498 SDGAGRGAENSISV
-3512 KVLPDVQAPSIPSG
+3512 KVLADVQAPSVPSG
-3526 LPSSLRAGPYVNT
+3526 LPTSLRAGPYVNT

-3703 TVLQANTPPELT
+3703 TVLSDNQPPVLTFTVNPNPVQVFDTAQICVQAVDNSGIQDFTVTVNSGLLVTQTSCGAGCVRRCTDVSFGSAAVPFYVAASATDNLGAVTSETREFPVMSNTPPE
-3715 FTLNP
+3715 
-3720 SAPREGDTVNVC
+3720 
-3732 IQATDNGGI
+3732 
-3741 QSFTATVGGG
+3741 
-3751 QMVAEVSCGPT
+3751 
-3762 CVRKCMDYSLG
+3762 
-3773 AGTASIHVE
+3773 
-3782 ASATDDLGAMTTD
+3782 
-3795 ARDFPVTANE
+3795 
-3805 RPKVTLATPSIA
+3805 VTLATITYV
-3817 SKGVDTVLS
+3817 SKGVDKVLS
-3826 GTVTDDRGPLDWA
+3826 GTVKDSRGPLAWA
-3839 EFRVNGVRVG
+3839 EFRVNGTRVG
-3849 NRVTSVP
+3849 NRVLNVP
-3856 SGASLSQTWVP
+3856 SGSVLSQTWVP
-3867 TTLETVTVSL
+3867 TTVGPVTLSL
-3877 VAQDRMGL
+3877 VAQDRSGL
-3885 IGEAIQGVTVAE
+3885 ETSASQDSTVVE
-3897 PVHPTET
+3897 PQQPTDL
-3904 TDVIAANDMSFENQ
+3904 TDVIAEDDLRFENQ
-3918 DIVIQGNKT
+3918 DIIIQGNNKT

-3940 VLSGATLTHSQQGV
+3940 VLSGATLTHSLQGV
-3954 SGANFLNLT
+3954 SGAKFLDLT
-3963 VTQEVRVDSSS
+3963 VAQEVRVDSTS
-3974 KIDVSGRGYLGGWQE
+3974 KIDVSGRGYLGAWQ
-3989 GNAQRVG
+3989 GANAQPSG
-3996 RTTGNVSSGMN
+3996 RTTGNVSTG
-4007 VSAGS
+4007 VVGYGGS
-4012 HGGFGFAQVSGSVQE
+4012 HGGSGYQSLV
-4027 KMPVHDDARNP
+4027 PTYGDYRDPA
-4038 SDFGSGGSGSTSPSQ
+4038 DFGSGGSGGATSSA

-4068 LKLDGKLLAN
+4068 LRLDGTLQAN
-4078 GGNGSSYGGAG
+4078 GETTNGNSDRAGAG

-4097 ALTGTGSIEAKG
+4097 ALTGSGSIEAKG
-4109 GNTNGYGGGG
+4109 ASYGGG
-4119 GRVAVYYDTALS
+4119 GRVAVYYDTASS
-4131 SFDWSKISARGA
+4131 SFDWSRISAQGVTQSGA
-4143 LNGGV
+4143 
-4148 GTVYLKGSQQPNGE
+4148 GTVYLKGSQQASGE
-4162 LVMDSENVAPHA
+4162 LRVDNKNVTPHA
-4174 TSTGRTPVPGGSYER
+4174 DTKPTPVPGGAYDR
-4189 FVVRNAARVDVTE
+4189 FVVAGSARVEFSGATQLSV
-4202 PLFTPIFQVDH
+4202 Q
-4213 AEVAF
+4213 
-4218 LGSLTGSFTSL
+4218 
-4229 RVLGSST
+4229 
-4236 VDLRQPW
+4236 
-4243 AFGEG
+4243 
-4248 MTVELGDAS
+4248 EL
-4257 TLKVVGGAPLRLSS
+4257 KI
-4271 LTVLGN
+4271 LGN
-4277 NTKLVLN
+4277 NTQLMTGRDLAG
-4284 ESVDDV
+4284 V
-4290 PRALELNVSGV
+4290 PRV
-4301 MTVGSGAS
+4301 
-4309 VDVSE
+4309 
-4314 RGYLGGWQGGN
+4314 
-4325 AQRVGRTTGNVSSG
+4325 
-4339 MNVSAGSH
+4339 
-4347 GGFGFAQVSGGV
+4347 
-4359 QEKMP
+4359 
-4364 VHDDARNPSDFGSGG
+4364 
-4379 SGSTS
+4379 
-4384 PSQPGGNGG
+4384 
-4393 GLLRLTA
+4393 
-4400 GSLKLDGKLL
+4400 
-4410 ANGGNG
+4410 
-4416 SSYGGA
+4416 
-4422 GGGIRVDVG
+4422 
-4431 ALTGTGSIEA
+4431 
-4441 KGGNTNG
+4441 
-4448 YGGGGG
+4448 
-4454 RVAVYYDTA
+4454 
-4463 LSSFDWSKIS
+4463 
-4473 ARGALNG
+4473 
-4480 GVGTVYLKGSQQ
+4480 
-4492 PNGELVMDS
+4492 
-4501 ENVAPHATSTGRTPV
+4501 
-4516 PGGSYERFVVRNAAR
+4516 
-4531 VDVTEPLFTPIFQV
+4531 
-4545 ASADVSLTG
+4545 
-4554 AAPHQLQDVKVS
+4554 
-4566 GSNASLW
+4566 
-4573 LNPNANG
+4573 
-4580 SPQPLVL
+4580 LVL
-4587 DVTGTLEVGSGASID
+4587 DVTGTMEVGTGASID
-4602 VSGAGYLGGWQGV
+4602 VSGAGYLGGWQGLD
-4615 NQQRPGRTQ
+4615 QERPGRTQ

-4633 AGGSHGGYGEA
+4633 AGGSHGGYGEV
-4644 GSSSTVVPLYD
+4644 GSNSTAVPLYG
-4655 DIHTPS
+4655 DIQAPL
-4661 DFGAGGSGG
+4661 DFGSGGSGG

-4690 FKLDGALKANGV
+4690 LKLDGALKANGI
-4702 NGSIYGG
+4702 NGSTYGG

-4718 AGAMTGAGTIDAVGG
+4718 SGAMTGAGSIDAVGG

-4738 GRVAITYDTASS
+4738 GRVAVTYDTASS
-4750 TYDWSKVSAKGGD
+4750 TFDWSKVSTKGGD
-4763 RAGPGTVFLKGS
+4763 RASPGTTYLKGS

-4785 HKLNSLDRT
+4785 HKLNSLDQT

-4817 EVVGTFLEGSV
+4817 EMVGTFPEGSV
-4828 LEVSGSDSVVT
+4828 LEVSGSGTGVT
-4839 LQGAVTHRLSSLK
+4839 LQGGVTHKLATLK
-4852 VTGSNSYVSV
+4852 VTGSNASVSV
-4862 QGRADGQPLPLKLD
+4862 QSSADGQPLPLKLD

-4884 GASINMNAAGFL
+4884 GASIDVNEAGYL

-4906 AARTTGNVSTG
+4906 AARTTGNLSTG
-4917 RTDALGGS
+4917 RTDLVGGS
-4925 HGGYGSVESS
+4925 HGGYGTFVS
-4935 TASAIPI
+4935 TTGSPIPT
-4942 YDDIQNPS
+4942 YGDIQDPS
-4950 DFGAGGS
+4950 DFGSGGS
-4957 AYSSTQKGGNGGGA
+4957 AYSPTQKGGNGGGV
-4971 LWLKADSLMLNGSLL
+4971 LWLNADSLRLDGVLQ
-4986 ANGVHVDA
+4986 ANGNRVSAD
-4994 WARGGAGG
+4994 ARGGAGG
-5002 GIRLEVR
+5002 SIRLEVR
-5009 ALTGAGTVEAAG
+5009 ALTGTGAVEAAG
-5021 GAYGG
+5021 GAHGG

-5045 ISAQGGMYAKSG
+5045 ISAQGGTYVESG

-5062 GSLQT
+5062 GSQQL
-5067 NGELILDQL
+5067 NGELVLDQ
-5076 NVGANRNDTRPTP
+5076 RNSGVSRNSTRPTP
-5089 VSGGTYERVVV
+5089 VLGGTYERVVV
-5100 RNNAFA
+5100 RNNAWA

-5121 TDAVLVLSGTQP
+5121 TGAVLVLSGTQP
-5133 RALSSLKITGLNASL
+5133 RVLSSLKITGSNASL
-5148 ETGRAADGNPLTLDL
+5148 GTGRAADGNPLTLDL
-5163 DVSGTVEVGTGASIN
+5163 DVSGTVEVGTGASID

-5189 EVNTQRAGRTV
+5189 EVNTQQAGRTV
-5200 GNVPSSLVDVN
+5200 GNVPSSLVDVH
-5211 ASHAGYGALRNSVTT
+5211 ASHAGYGALRNSVTM

-5233 APTLAGAGGSG
+5233 APTLAGAGSSG
-5244 GAGGSS
+5244 GAGGAS

-5255 GGGVLR
+5255 GGGALR
-5261 LTAPSLILNGKLVAN
+5261 LTAASLILNGRLVAN
-5276 SASGTN
+5276 SANSTN
-5282 SYQSGAGGSIWLE
+5282 SYNAGAGGSIWLD

-5300 GAGFIEASSTVS
+5300 GAGFIEASGTHA

-5324 ASTTFDWTHISA
+5324 ASTTFDWTHVSA
-5336 TGGPY
+5336 TGAQY
-5341 AGGPGTVYVKDHQEP
+5341 GGPGTVYVKNHQEP
-5356 YGDLYVDNANAASFN
+5356 YGDLTVDNANAASFN

-5376 ATPLPATPAGQQ
+5376 ATPLPATLAGEQ
-5388 TFRNLTLTRKA
+5388 TFRNLTITRKA

>member
-1 MVPASGALT
+1 VGGTLFVSTDGATTVQTVPPVELLPVGMVPASGALA
-10 EATTSV
+10 EATASV

-21 LPVKEESLTATSFE
+21 LPVKEESLTAASFE
-35 VKALRAGTTLV
+35 VKALRAGTTLG

-57 RGSSVVFNPEA
+57 RGSSVVFTPDA
-68 PFQDGDVVSVG
+68 PFQDGDVVSVD

-126 VELTGAGFRAGD
+126 VELKGAGFRAGD

-178 VEVVDPSGL
+178 VEVVDLSGL

-197 RDTLKLLAL
+197 RDALKLLAL

-216 VKVQLSGRGFAPG
+216 VKVQLTGRGFAPG

-237 NSFDVRVLGTQAA
+237 NSFDVRVLGTQAV

-262 DVGVTLEG
+262 DVAVTLEG

-308 GATVDVYGANGTLLA
+308 GATVDVYGANGTLLS

-339 EPTHVTP
+339 EPTHVTS
-346 IAQLTFPGEG
+346 IAQLTFSGEG
-356 GSRRVLKQGNTVY
+356 GSRRVLKRGNTVY

-400 VDIALGGSLLF
+400 ADIALGGSLLF

-459 AKVAPKFYV
+459 AKVAPKFHV

-485 APAVHIS
+485 APAAHIT

-498 FLALGSAK
+498 FLSLGAAK
-506 QVAIY
+506 QVALY
-511 ELSGAQPS
+511 ELSGSQPT

-564 TAPVRLGQ
+564 MAPVRLGQ

-610 AQAGLQLAGALA
+610 TQAGLPLAGALA

-643 PGAEVHVLLTSLPDV
+643 PGAEVRVLLTSLPDV

-667 RANDGEPVSVS
+667 RADDGELVSVS

-692 TPAAPLALDT
+692 TPSAPLALDT

-711 LKDLRGAMLG
+711 LKDLRGATLG

-755 EVDVLGT
+755 AVDVLGT

-778 VSQVSQDGK
+778 VAELSQDGK
-787 RVHVTVPPGKA
+787 RIRVTVPPGKA

-918 LGQVVAR
+918 VGQVVAR
-925 KDHRLFVARDGFLT
+925 KDHRLFVAREGFLT

-1019 AGDAGAYVAVAGG
+1019 AGNAGAYVAVAGG

-1079 RLEVRSTEIASLTRL
+1079 RLEVRSTESASLTRL

-1147 GTSSTLSL
+1147 STSSTLSL

-1171 DTTQGLQ
+1171 DTTQGLR

-1264 SLLASGHALV
+1264 SLLASGHSLV

-1318 VSLSISSVTPNTGPT
+1318 VSLIISSVTPDTGPT

-1346 DEGTQVFIGGIAAPL
+1346 DASTQVFIGGIAAPL
-1361 VAPFEENELQVSLPQ
+1361 VAPFEAGRLQVSLPQ

-1390 VDGVEAVAAS
+1390 LDGVEAVAAS

-1467 TLTLSQPGATPVVVA
+1467 TLTLSQPGATPMVVA

-1535 NPSGVAVPGTASLL
+1535 HPSGVAVPGSASLL

-1578 VAGNITPA
+1578 VAGNIASA
-1586 FTRVFRTVDTVKP
+1586 FTHVFRTVDTVKP
-1599 TLQLRRAGGAVVVE
+1599 TLQLRRAGGAVVVD

-1706 GTRTEGETQDILVA
+1706 GTRTEGETQDIVVA

-1838 DGTQV
+1838 DGTPV

-1858 AVTSNAS
+1858 TVTSNAS
-1865 RTVKAVAKDVR
+1865 RTVKAVAKDAR
-1876 GNAAEATALIT
+1876 GNAAEASALIT

-2014 GATDGGVAPVLTA
+2014 GATDGGGAPVLTA

-2140 GTPVGAAFVDDAVV
+2140 GTPVGAAFVGDAVV
-2154 VALSRNGAG
+2154 VALGRNGAG
-2163 SLERFSLSTLEP
+2163 SLERFSLSTLDP
-2175 QDSTTLARA
+2175 QDSTPLARA
-2184 PLAMDGAGSWL
+2184 PLAMDGAGDWL

-2242 DVKKPHAPK
+2242 DVTWPHAPK
-2251 ELSRT
+2251 ELSRS
-2256 SLGTSGFTAVAA
+2256 SLGTSGFTVVAA

-2286 DGTNALVA
+2286 NGTNALVA
-2294 RGEATMGAPAVSAG
+2294 RGETTMGSPAVSAG

-2320 GARVV
+2320 GARVL
-2325 DVRGAPAVAGVYP
+2325 DIRGAPAVAGVYP
-2338 AMTGPAVLVPGA
+2338 AMTGPALLVPGA

-2370 PQLTWTLVSSAVQ
+2370 PQLTWTLVASAVQ

-2429 TGSNATVELLVRD
+2429 TGSNATVDLLVRD

-2479 FAVNAVPVNPAQ
+2479 FSVNAVPVNPAQ
-2491 VVNVEVT
+2491 VVNVEAT

-2521 TGETQMQVSFV
+2521 TSETQMQVSFV

-2541 PALVLPVTVRD
+2541 PALVLPVSIRD

-2559 VALERRDGTGDS
+2559 VALVRLGASGDS

-2577 VTVRATTTLGSAST
+2577 VTVEATTTLGSEST
-2591 VVSFRLDGVEV
+2591 VVSFLLDGVEV
-2602 AWGTGLIVDATVRM
+2602 AWGTGLIVNATVRM

-2634 GRESAL
+2634 GRKSAPT
-2640 ATLNIQVL
+2640 TLNIQVL

-2662 PGPVVA
+2662 SGPVVA

-2677 KASDTLAL
+2677 KASDLLAL
-2685 ARVSLELWAG
+2685 ERVSLELWSG
-2695 GVRQARSGTVLS
+2695 GVRQARGGTVLS

-2760 SVTRLGERVYAAHAS
+2760 SVARLGEHVYAAHAS

-2807 VWGKHAA
+2807 VWGKHVA

-2824 VDVSVPASPVVKA
+2824 VDVSVPASPVVMA
-2837 RIAGNYVTVAAAD
+2837 RMEGNYATVAAAD
-2850 GFYAGR
+2850 AFYAGR
-2856 IDSIYPASERL
+2856 LDSGYPTSERL

-3005 SGLSISGGLLF
+3005 SGLSIGGGLLF
-3016 AAGPEGVRAMRL
+3016 AAGPEGVRAMLL

-3179 QHALVALG
+3179 QRALVALG

-3215 ALAGPLAIAGG
+3215 ALAGPLAVVGG

-3240 PQLVGTVPTVGAV
+3240 PQLVGTVPTVGTV

-3285 MATLAATGATDAVVF
+3285 MATLAAAGATDAVVS

-3314 AFTPPTG
+3314 AFMPPTG
-3321 ALPAVRVSAPTGTQL
+3321 VLPAVRVSAPTGTQV

-3366 VTLDE
+3366 AALDE
-3371 AKLNARWTV
+3371 SKPLARWTV

-3385 AGQRHALQ
+3385 TGQRHALQ

-3400 GTEALSSP
+3400 GTEALSPP
-3408 LMVEVKAPTTGAPTV
+3408 LMVEVKAPTTGAPAV

-3470 ATDPSLYGAMFRLPV
+3470 ATDSSLYGAMFRLPV

-3512 KVLPDVQAPSIPSG
+3512 KVLADVQAPSIPSG
-3526 LPSSLRAGPYVNT
+3526 LPTSLRAGPYVNT

-3602 PVEKTYTVAPD
+3602 PVEKTYTVEPD

-3659 EIASSTTYIVTA
+3659 EISSSTTYIATA
-3671 NYTLPIR
+3671 AYTLPLR

-3690 KDRRGRPDEVTRT
+3690 KDHRGRPDEAIRT

-3732 IQATDNGGI
+3732 VRAVDNGGI
-3741 QSFTATVGGG
+3741 QSFTVTVGGG
-3751 QMVAEVSCGPT
+3751 QMVAQVSCGPT

-3773 AGTASIHVE
+3773 AGAAPIHVE
-3782 ASATDDLGAMTTD
+3782 ASATDDLGAVTTD
-3795 ARDFPVTANE
+3795 VRDFPVTANE
-3805 RPKVTLATPSIA
+3805 PPKVTLATLNIP
-3817 SKGVDTVLS
+3817 SKGVDMVLS
-3826 GTVTDDRGPLDWA
+3826 GTVTDDRGPLAWA
-3839 EFRVNGVRVG
+3839 EFRVGGTRVG
-3849 NRVTSVP
+3849 NRVENLP
-3856 SGASLSQTWVP
+3856 SGAALSQTWVP
-3867 TTLETVTVSL
+3867 TTVGPVTISL
-3877 VAQDRMGL
+3877 VARDRSGL
-3885 IGEAIQGVTVAE
+3885 ETSASQTLTVVE
-3897 PVHPTET
+3897 PQQPTEL
-3904 TDVIAANDMSFENQ
+3904 TDVIAADDMRFENQ
-3918 DIVIQGNKT
+3918 DIIIQGNKT

-3940 VLSGATLTHSQQGV
+3940 VLSNSTLTHSLQGV
-3954 SGANFLNLT
+3954 SGAKFLDLT
-3963 VTQEVRVDSSS
+3963 VTQEVRVDSTS
-3974 KIDVSGRGYLGGWQE
+3974 KIDVSGRGYLGGRQD
-3989 GNAQRVG
+3989 GNEQIPG
-3996 RTTGNVSSGMN
+3996 RTTGNVSSGQMGA
-4007 VSAGS
+4007 AGS
-4012 HGGFGFAQVSGSVQE
+4012 HGGVGYVGSYYGVAQYVPTYGDP
-4027 KMPVHDDARNP
+4027 KDPA
-4038 SDFGSGGSGSTSPSQ
+4038 DFGSGGSAVSDWQSGA
-4053 PGGNGGGL
+4053 NGGGL
-4061 LRLTAGS
+4061 LRLKAGS
-4068 LKLDGKLLAN
+4068 LKLDGALLAN
-4078 GGNGSSYGGAG
+4078 GDAARYSGAG
-4089 GGIRVDVG
+4089 GGIRV
-4097 ALTGTGSIEAKG
+4097 
-4109 GNTNGYGGGG
+4109 
-4119 GRVAVYYDTALS
+4119 
-4131 SFDWSKISARGA
+4131 
-4143 LNGGV
+4143 
-4148 GTVYLKGSQQPNGE
+4148 
-4162 LVMDSENVAPHA
+4162 
-4174 TSTGRTPVPGGSYER
+4174 
-4189 FVVRNAARVDVTE
+4189 
-4202 PLFTPIFQVDH
+4202 
-4213 AEVAF
+4213 
-4218 LGSLTGSFTSL
+4218 
-4229 RVLGSST
+4229 
-4236 VDLRQPW
+4236 
-4243 AFGEG
+4243 
-4248 MTVELGDAS
+4248 
-4257 TLKVVGGAPLRLSS
+4257 
-4271 LTVLGN
+4271 
-4277 NTKLVLN
+4277 
-4284 ESVDDV
+4284 
-4290 PRALELNVSGV
+4290 
-4301 MTVGSGAS
+4301 
-4309 VDVSE
+4309 
-4314 RGYLGGWQGGN
+4314 
-4325 AQRVGRTTGNVSSG
+4325 
-4339 MNVSAGSH
+4339 
-4347 GGFGFAQVSGGV
+4347 
-4359 QEKMP
+4359 
-4364 VHDDARNPSDFGSGG
+4364 
-4379 SGSTS
+4379 
-4384 PSQPGGNGG
+4384 
-4393 GLLRLTA
+4393 
-4400 GSLKLDGKLL
+4400 
-4410 ANGGNG
+4410 
-4416 SSYGGA
+4416 
-4422 GGGIRVDVG
+4422 
-4431 ALTGTGSIEA
+4431 
-4441 KGGNTNG
+4441 
-4448 YGGGGG
+4448 
-4454 RVAVYYDTA
+4454 
-4463 LSSFDWSKIS
+4463 
-4473 ARGALNG
+4473 
-4480 GVGTVYLKGSQQ
+4480 
-4492 PNGELVMDS
+4492 
-4501 ENVAPHATSTGRTPV
+4501 
-4516 PGGSYERFVVRNAAR
+4516 
-4531 VDVTEPLFTPIFQV
+4531 
-4545 ASADVSLTG
+4545 
-4554 AAPHQLQDVKVS
+4554 
-4566 GSNASLW
+4566 
-4573 LNPNANG
+4573 
-4580 SPQPLVL
+4580 
-4587 DVTGTLEVGSGASID
+4587 
-4602 VSGAGYLGGWQGV
+4602 
-4615 NQQRPGRTQ
+4615 
-4624 GNVSTGQLN
+4624 
-4633 AGGSHGGYGEA
+4633 
-4644 GSSSTVVPLYD
+4644 
-4655 DIHTPS
+4655 
-4661 DFGAGGSGG
+4661 
-4670 SSSSSKGGNGGG
+4670 
-4682 ALWVKASS
+4682 
-4690 FKLDGALKANGV
+4690 
-4702 NGSIYGG
+4702 
-4709 AGGSIRVDV
+4709 
-4718 AGAMTGAGTIDAVGG
+4718 
-4733 TAGGG
+4733 
-4738 GRVAITYDTASS
+4738 
-4750 TYDWSKVSAKGGD
+4750 
-4763 RAGPGTVFLKGS
+4763 
-4775 QQQYGSLSVD
+4775 
-4785 HKLNSLDRT
+4785 
-4794 KVKATQVPAGR
+4794 
-4805 YDRFEVRGRAWV
+4805 
-4817 EVVGTFLEGSV
+4817 
-4828 LEVSGSDSVVT
+4828 
-4839 LQGAVTHRLSSLK
+4839 
-4852 VTGSNSYVSV
+4852 
-4862 QGRADGQPLPLKLD
+4862 
-4876 VDSVEVGS
+4876 
-4884 GASINMNAAGFL
+4884 
-4896 GGWQGVNTQL
+4896 
-4906 AARTTGNVSTG
+4906 
-4917 RTDALGGS
+4917 
-4925 HGGYGSVESS
+4925 
-4935 TASAIPI
+4935 
-4942 YDDIQNPS
+4942 
-4950 DFGAGGS
+4950 
-4957 AYSSTQKGGNGGGA
+4957 
-4971 LWLKADSLMLNGSLL
+4971 
-4986 ANGVHVDA
+4986 
-4994 WARGGAGG
+4994 
-5002 GIRLEVR
+5002 
-5009 ALTGAGTVEAAG
+5009 
-5021 GAYGG
+5021 
-5026 GGRVAVYYD
+5026 
-5035 TAATS
+5035 
-5040 FDLSR
+5040 
-5045 ISAQGGMYAKSG
+5045 
-5057 TVFLK
+5057 
-5062 GSLQT
+5062 
-5067 NGELILDQL
+5067 
-5076 NVGANRNDTRPTP
+5076 
-5089 VSGGTYERVVV
+5089 
-5100 RNNAFA
+5100 
-5106 ELADAVSTPVLQVEG
+5106 
-5121 TDAVLVLSGTQP
+5121 
-5133 RALSSLKITGLNASL
+5133 
-5148 ETGRAADGNPLTLDL
+5148 
-5163 DVSGTVEVGTGASIN
+5163 
-5178 LAGAGYLGGWR
+5178 
-5189 EVNTQRAGRTV
+5189 
-5200 GNVPSSLVDVN
+5200 
-5211 ASHAGYGALRNSVTT
+5211 
-5226 PTYGDYQ
+5226 
-5233 APTLAGAGGSG
+5233 
-5244 GAGGSS
+5244 
-5250 QPGVN
+5250 
-5255 GGGVLR
+5255 
-5261 LTAPSLILNGKLVAN
+5261 
-5276 SASGTN
+5276 
-5282 SYQSGAGGSIWLE
+5282 E

-5300 GAGFIEASSTVS
+5300 GAGRMEAN
-5312 GGGGRVA
+5312 GGG
-5319 VYHDG
+5319 
-5324 ASTTFDWTHISA
+5324 
-5336 TGGPY
+5336 
-5341 AGGPGTVYVKDHQEP
+5341 
-5356 YGDLYVDNANAASFN
+5356 
-5371 PATAP
+5371 
-5376 ATPLPATPAGQQ
+5376 
-5388 TFRNLTLTRKA
+5388 
-5399 SVATPDALIITGTL
+5399 
-5413 TVDSSSRLQSSN
+5413 
-5425 LNLP
+5425 